1 MNFYRLLKKVFDL
14 LSHKERTESVFL
26 IFFVIIG
33 VLLES
38 IGVVLILPITSLLI
52 GSEIPNEFKF
62 FENFL
67 KDFEITENLLLV
79 GMGVV
84 VIVYVIKNLYL
95 LLLHYYQIKFTQK
108 ISLRLSKGLFEKYI
122 NSEYSFY
129 LNSNTSILIRNLQ
142 EAGSFESIYR
152 RIISLITEL
161 IVTITFLV
169 IFLIIDFKTTINIT
183 LIFVISGGLFIL
195 FFRNKITSWGQTRF
209 EMTGKYLK
217 TINQGLNG
225 IKEIIFSNGQNFFVK
240 KANQIRKKFLN
251 TLLKIAVVDFIPR
264 VLIEVLIIISV
275 VITVINLSLSG
286 KNYEYIVPL
295 LAIYVAAAFRLA
307 PACNKIINHVQSL
320 KFSHA
325 SVTNLHEQLN
335 LPSNEISINNSY
347 QSEINKTKF
356 NKSIEFNNVSF
367 SFKERSEIYSN
378 VNVKFDKNKI
388 YGLKG
393 NSGSGKSTFI
403 NLLTGLLKPSS
414 GNILVDGLDINQN
427 IHKWQNNI
435 AYVPQDLFLVDDSIL
450 NNVAFGKNVED
461 IDKVLVKKVLYQVGL
476 KTFLEQLK
484 DGINTVVGEKGVKI
498 SGGQKQRI
506 GLARALYK
514 QPKILVLDEA
524 TNSLDKTTE
533 KSILNLLKDLDG
545 ITIFSIS
552 HQTAPFFICDE
563 IFEIKDKQIFK
574 I

>member
-414 GNILVDGLDINQN
+414 GNILVDGQKLSDFDHSYLHENIAMVSQDVKLFNDTIYQN
-427 IHKWQNNI
+427 ISYGNSAITNYRIDQ
-435 AYVPQDLFLVDDSIL
+435 VVSEL
-450 NNVAFGKNVED
+450 N
-461 IDKVLVKKVLYQVGL
+461 LR
-476 KTFLEQLK
+476 
-484 DGINTVVGEKGVKI
+484 NTVFRNLPYGLHTSAGVQGSNLSNGQRQIILILRAYLQNKKI
-498 SGGQKQRI
+498 FI
-506 GLARALYK
+506 LDEPTTALDPNTK
-514 QPKILVLDEA
+514 KIVLDLIKQVSE
-524 TNSLDKTTE
+524 NKTTVIVTHDSE
-533 KSILNLLKDLDG
+533 TKN
-545 ITIFSIS
+545 IS
-552 HQTAPFFICDE
+552 NQ
-563 IFEIKDKQIFK
+563 IFELSK
-574 I
+574 

>member
-14 LSHKERTESVFL
+14 LSQKERTESIFL

-67 KDFEITENLLLV
+67 EDFEITENLLLV

-122 NSEYSFY
+122 NSQYSFY

-335 LPSNEISINNSY
+335 LPSNEISMNNSY
-347 QSEINKTKF
+347 HSEINKTKF